1 MNTAKTQELADEGKE
16 QGDGKA
22 ERREGVP
29 QKMQELMDNFHGF
42 RSLRVG
48 DIIEGTVMRVAQD
61 AILVDIMAKSEGV
74 IPSHEMQT
82 LGPEGISRMKV
93 GDKVLVYVVH
103 GENKEGQITLSLD
116 KAAGEKGWHTL
127 EQLLESGDSFE
138 AEVVGTNKGGLLV
151 NALGV
156 HGFVP
161 LSQIVSGGPE
171 VQGEAS
177 PEQRLAHLLGRKVT
191 LKVIEMNRKR
201 NRLILSERAAL
212 QEWRS
217 QQKAKLLAE
226 LREGETRRGKVTGIR
241 NFGIFVDIGGA
252 DGLVHRSE
260 LSWEQFSS
268 PEEIVKVGDEV
279 DVYVMKVDAETKR
292 IALSLRRAQPG
303 PWESFVAK
311 HGIGQIVT
319 GKITKVVAFG
329 AFARI
334 DGAIEGLIHISELA
348 DQRIGHPKEVVKE
361 GDTVDLKIIR
371 IEPEHHRLALSLRQ
385 ARGGA
390 EDRG

>member
-1 MNTAKTQELADEGKE
+1 MTTEVSRSGED
-16 QGDGKA
+16 A
-22 ERREGVP
+22 EVVKSNEVDP
-29 QKMQELMDNFHGF
+29 QKMQELMDEFQGF
-42 RSLRVG
+42 RALGSG
-48 DIIEGTVMRVAQD
+48 DIIEGMVMRVAPD

-82 LGPEGISRMKV
+82 LGPEGLSRMKV

-103 GENKEGQITLSLD
+103 GENKEGQVTLSLD

-127 EQLLESGDSFE
+127 EQLFENGEAFE
-138 AEVVGTNKGGLLV
+138 AVVVGTNKGGLLV
-151 NALGV
+151 NAEGV

-161 LSQIVSGGPE
+161 LSQIVSATPE
-171 VQGEAS
+171 SEGDAS
-177 PEQRLAHLLGRKVT
+177 IEQRLAHLVGRKLR

-201 NRLILSERAAL
+201 NRLILSERAVA

-217 QQKAKLLAE
+217 QQKEKLLAE
-226 LREGETRRGKVTGIR
+226 LREGEIRRGKVTGIR
-241 NFGIFVDIGGA
+241 NFGIFVDLGGA

-260 LSWEQFSS
+260 LSWEQFDS
-268 PEEIVKVGDEV
+268 PEETVKVGDEV
-279 DVYVMKVDAETKR
+279 DVYVMKVDTEAKR

-303 PWESFVAK
+303 PWEGFIEK

-329 AFARI
+329 AFARV

-348 DQRIGHPKEVVKE
+348 DQRIAHPKEVVKE
-361 GDTVDLKIIR
+361 GDVVDLKIIR

-390 EDRG
+390 EDGG